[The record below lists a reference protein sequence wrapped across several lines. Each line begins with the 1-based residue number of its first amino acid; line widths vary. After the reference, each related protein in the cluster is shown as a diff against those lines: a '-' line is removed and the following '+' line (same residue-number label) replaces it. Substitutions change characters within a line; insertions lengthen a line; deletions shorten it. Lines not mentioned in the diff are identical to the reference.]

1 MILRRRIHE
10 DWETIRRRMLR
21 ETEEYLAEGLEHPER
36 RIRIPAHR
44 VGSGHFS
51 RAFSIAFW
59 ESVLFT

>member
-1 MILRRRIHE
+1 
-10 DWETIRRRMLR
+10 MLR